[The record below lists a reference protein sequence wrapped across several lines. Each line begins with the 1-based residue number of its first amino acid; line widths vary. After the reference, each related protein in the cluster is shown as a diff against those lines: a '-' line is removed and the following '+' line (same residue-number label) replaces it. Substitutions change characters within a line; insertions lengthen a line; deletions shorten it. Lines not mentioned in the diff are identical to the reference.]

1 MAATGCPSSSF
12 GDIGRRDI
20 GTVYTSP
27 DMPIGT
33 VLYSYSFPDVMLTP
47 YCNPV
52 ASATMTMLTA
62 NQLSSYG
69 NSVYDTPIKGVGIRV
84 SVWGIYA
91 ESPSITVNIPMG
103 TSVYGPTAY
112 TRNTT
117 VELVKTGPI
126 SAGTTSLERIMGIE
140 VEAKGGIN
148 YLVINNIT
156 IVASTCT
163 TSTTNI
169 QITLDDILA
178 SKMNS
183 VGSTYNPKNFNVGL
197 NCDPGARVSA
207 TLRGNDNPD
216 TSADGV
222 LQLSNAGSDDVA
234 DGVGIQILSNSIPM
248 PLDKLMPLKTFT
260 GTQETLPFT
269 VQYYQTKSE
278 IKTGKANATATLEIT
293 YQ

>member
-1 MAATGCPSSSF
+1 
-12 GDIGRRDI
+12 
-20 GTVYTSP
+20 
-27 DMPIGT
+27 
-33 VLYSYSFPDVMLTP
+33 
-47 YCNPV
+47 
-52 ASATMTMLTA
+52 
-62 NQLSSYG
+62 
-69 NSVYDTPIKGVGIRV
+69 
-84 SVWGIYA
+84 
-91 ESPSITVNIPMG
+91 
-103 TSVYGPTAY
+103 
-112 TRNTT
+112 
-117 VELVKTGPI
+117 
-126 SAGTTSLERIMGIE
+126 MGIE